1 MEDDGCLNILCHLNE
16 VYFLTLEKA
25 IKATSSGVV
34 MLLFVVVIRAWLHGT
49 NWLMNKIDWTAL
61 GS

>member
-34 MLLFVVVIRAWLHGT
+34 MLLFVVVIRA
-49 NWLMNKIDWTAL
+49 
-61 GS
+61 